1 MLFVG
6 EKKVNVDFFPQHNDV
21 VKSSKRG
28 YETDPLGFIVSGDCL
43 KNTWQHALIFSKI
56 KFLIVLY

>member
-6 EKKVNVDFFPQHNDV
+6 GGGVNVDLFPQHNDV

-28 YETDPLGFIVSGDCL
+28 YETDPLGFIADFFQKL
-43 KNTWQHALIFSKI
+43 NF
-56 KFLIVLY
+56 